1 MKKLTLKDIAK
12 IKYRTRLPLKRNDL
26 DSVAEFLHKE
36 GDSSVDIIVDEV
48 ENFKELWYKDAYM
61 NNMYMTFSEMM
72 WWIPR
77 TNV

>member
-1 MKKLTLKDIAK
+1 MKKVTLKDIAK

-26 DSVAEFLHKE
+26 YSVAEFLHKE

-61 NNMYMTFSEMM
+61 NNMY
-72 WWIPR
+72 I
-77 TNV
+77 

>member
-1 MKKLTLKDIAK
+1 MKKVTLKDIAK

-26 DSVAEFLHKE
+26 DSLAEFLHKE

-61 NNMYMTFSEMM
+61 KNMYMTF
-72 WWIPR
+72 
-77 TNV
+77 

>member
-1 MKKLTLKDIAK
+1 MKKVTLKDIAK
-12 IKYRTRLPLKRNDL
+12 IKYRTRLPLKRNGL